1 MNSTDLKIKEQTINW
16 IKSVVIDCNFC
27 PFAAKAILKKSI
39 RYIIKSNVTL
49 DESLEA
55 LKEELNYLETDTDI
69 ETSFII
75 FENNFSDFDD
85 YLDLVKR
92 AEQLLNEDD
101 FDGIYQIASFHP
113 NYCFEGSD
121 NDDAANYTNRS
132 IYPMLHLLRE
142 ESIEKVLEK
151 YADPESIPERNIRFA
166 HEKGLEYMRKLR
178 ETCKE
183 I

>member
-1 MNSTDLKIKEQTINW
+1 MNSVDLKIQEQTINW

-39 RYIIKSNVTL
+39 RYIIKSNVTI

-55 LKEELNYLETDTDI
+55 LKQELNYLETDIET

-75 FENNFSDFDD
+75 FENNFSDFDN
-85 YLDLVKR
+85 YLDLVKQ
-92 AEQLLNEDD
+92 AEQLLSKED

-113 NYCFEGSD
+113 DYCFQGSD

-132 IYPMLHLLRE
+132 IYPMLHILRE
-142 ESIEKVLEK
+142 ESITKALK
-151 YADPESIPERNIRFA
+151 LFPNPELIPQHNIDFA
-166 HEKGLEYMRKLR
+166 RQKGLRYMELLR
-178 ETCKE
+178 ATC